1 MRIGTRCLFLTMSL
15 LVSLI
20 AGPTAQADSTR
31 GPVYYIN
38 FKEIVHRASADY
50 LIRAIEYSEQNKAQC
65 LIVKLDT
72 PGGELMATREMVQA
86 LLNSRVPVVVYVHP
100 AGAQAGSAGV
110 FITLAAHIA
119 AMTPGTNIGA
129 ATPISG
135 SGEDIPGDRRQKV
148 INDTVAFAR
157 TIAKQRNRNEDWA
170 AQAVKQ
176 AASVPD
182 SEALQKRVV
191 DLIAPDVSN
200 LLEQINGRK
209 VRLDS
214 KTVITLQTK
223 GLIPEEIP
231 KTLRESFLLFLAH
244 PNVLYVLLTLAM
256 IGLIAE
262 LQNPGATLPG
272 VVGVISFLLTL
283 YAGSVLPVNALGV
296 ALIVLAFI
304 LLIIDLF
311 STSHGV
317 LTAGALASFV
327 IGSIIL
333 FKTDSPALR
342 VSIWLIATMTVLI
355 GGFFAVATYSGLKA
369 QFRKKESGQERLIG
383 KPAQVRKDINPV
395 GQVFVDGA
403 LWKAVTLDE
412 PIPVGEYARIER
424 IEGLT
429 LYVRKITGE

>member
-1 MRIGTRCLFLTMSL
+1 MKIGTRCLFFIINL
-15 LVSLI
+15 LIPLVVGLQI
-20 AGPTAQADSTR
+20 QADAAR
-31 GPVYYIN
+31 GTVYYID

-50 LIRAIEYSEQNKAQC
+50 LIRAIEFSEDNKAQC

-72 PGGELMATREMVQA
+72 PGGEMMATRSMVQA
-86 LLNSRVPVVVYVHP
+86 LLNSQVPIVVYVHP
-100 AGAQAGSAGV
+100 AGAHAGSAGV
-110 FITLAAHIA
+110 FLTLAAHVA

-129 ATPISG
+129 ATPVSG
-135 SGEDIPGDRRQKV
+135 SGEDIPKDMRQKV
-148 INDTVAFAR
+148 MNDTTAFAR
-157 TIAKQRNRNEDWA
+157 TIAAQRNRNEDWA
-170 AQAVKQ
+170 VQAVTE
-176 AASVPD
+176 AATLTD
-182 SEALQKRVV
+182 AEALKKNVINLV
-191 DLIAPDVSN
+191 APDVPS
-200 LLEQINGRK
+200 LLEQLDGRK
-209 VRLDS
+209 VRIDH

-223 GLIPEEIP
+223 GTIPQEIP

-244 PNVLYVLLTLAM
+244 PNVLYILITLAM
-256 IGLIAE
+256 VGLIAE

-333 FKTDSPALR
+333 FKTDSPAIR
-342 VSIWLIATMTVLI
+342 VSIWLIATMTLLI
-355 GGFFAVATYSGLKA
+355 GGFFAVAAFSGLKA
-369 QFRKKESGQERLIG
+369 QFRRKESGQERLIG
-383 KPAQVRKDINPV
+383 ELAQVRVEVNPE
-395 GQVFVDGA
+395 GKVFVDGA
-403 LWKAVTLDE
+403 LWKAVTVDE
-412 PIPVGEYARIER
+412 PIKVGEYARIVR

-429 LYVRKITGE
+429 LFVSKMTGE